1 MSTGRWIPPGHARG
15 RRCFNC
21 SPDDGRRPALNEAGD
36 LVTAIA
42 AGALKAAD
50 ILLLR
55 DILADRRGKT
65 RRDITVFKSVRHA
78 AEDLV
83 AVELLLARIHQAAH

>member
-1 MSTGRWIPPGHARG
+1 MREADDALMARAMVVAEG
-15 RRCFNC
+15 A
-21 SPDDGRRPALNEAGD
+21 PALNEAGD

-55 DILADRRGKT
+55 DMLADRRGKT
-65 RRDITVFKSVRHA
+65 RRDITMFKSVGHA

-83 AVELLLARIHQAAH
+83 AVELLLARIRQAAH